1 MSRKIT
7 RVNFNS
13 TQIQLLNFTHN
24 SLLYNENASLT
35 FDLLGYQK
43 RLSPFSTEPFNWKG
57 INIKPTLG
65 IQNGEIELYL
75 VAQARERS
83 ALIRE
88 GWVIHNVPVEYIVL
102 VIGHGIL
109 KMVGRSSVLLYQ

>member
-1 MSRKIT
+1 MKLFIA
-7 RVNFNS
+7 V
-13 TQIQLLNFTHN
+13 LM
-24 SLLYNENASLT
+24 YN
-35 FDLLGYQK
+35 
-43 RLSPFSTEPFNWKG
+43 NWKG

-75 VAQARERS
+75 VAQVRERS